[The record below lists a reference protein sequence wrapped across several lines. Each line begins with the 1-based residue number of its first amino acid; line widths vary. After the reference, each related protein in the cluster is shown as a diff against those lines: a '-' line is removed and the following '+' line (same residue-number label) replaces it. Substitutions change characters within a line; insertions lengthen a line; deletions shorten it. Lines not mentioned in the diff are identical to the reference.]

1 MQRLACA
8 VALSLGVRG
17 IHGLSFILNDD
28 LTVVVVVV
36 VALAGAGG
44 CFFSRPARLGG
55 GCVVREQSFL
65 TAGSLC

>member
-36 VALAGAGG
+36 VVVVVALAGAGC

-55 GCVVREQSFL
+55 GCVVREQ
-65 TAGSLC
+65 